1 MVTSVYNYLA
11 ETYVPKSYSRYDTHK
26 KGELRDLYSKII
38 KKTNNSPLYKVKMN
52 SAQQENVITMKDT
65 AISLGSIL
73 SNLDPADEYSAF
85 SYKKA
90 YSQNPEY
97 AEVDI
102 ITEDESKLPD
112 AFYLKVNNL
121 AAKQINR
128 SRDMKEEDT
137 GIHGDDYSFA
147 IDVDNTTYN
156 FKVNVAS
163 HSTNGE
169 IFHEIS
175 NCINRAHIGLN
186 SYVTSPKEGMAN
198 LTIESNRTGCVD
210 NDDIFRIYDTNMSGG
225 RTGIMEYYRLDNVR
239 QHPKNASF
247 TINGSETESMS
258 NEFKLNRSLKVSLH
272 SPSEE
277 EFLIGYTNN
286 DEKITEQ
293 LEKLRDSYN
302 ILIDLSNGED
312 KDALSQKLTK
322 ELGNLARLYNN
333 SLESSG
339 ISFDEEG
346 HMKIDSF
353 LAMQSCSTGD
363 LQELF
368 SDDSPFVRN
377 FRKKLSSITLDP
389 LEYIQK
395 KLVTYPNTSKPA
407 IANPY
412 QISIYSGLLFNYYC

>member
-26 KGELRDLYSKII
+26 KAELRDLYSRII
-38 KKTNNSPLYKVKMN
+38 KKSKLSPLYKVKMT

-65 AISLGSIL
+65 ALSLGSTL
-73 SNLDPADEYSAF
+73 SNLNPADEYSVF

-97 AEVDI
+97 AEAEI

-112 AFYLKVNNL
+112 AFYLKVNTL
-121 AAKQINR
+121 AAPQINR
-128 SRDMKEEDT
+128 SRDMKESDT

-147 IDVDNTTYN
+147 INVDNTTYN

-175 NCINRAHIGLN
+175 NCINHAHIGLH
-186 SYVTSPKEGMAN
+186 SYVTSPKEGIAN
-198 LTIESNRTGCVD
+198 LVVESNRSGSVD
-210 NDDIFRIYDTNMSGG
+210 KDDIFRIYDTNMRSG
-225 RTGIMEYYRLDNVR
+225 RTGIMEYYRLDNVK
-239 QHPKNASF
+239 QHPRNASF
-247 TINGSETESMS
+247 TINGSENESIS
-258 NEFKLNRSLKVSLH
+258 NEFKLNKSLKVKLH
-272 SPSEE
+272 APSEE

-286 DEKITEQ
+286 DEKITAG

-302 ILIDLSNGED
+302 ILIDLSNGEN

-322 ELGNLARLYNN
+322 ELGNLAGLYQN

-339 ISFDEEG
+339 ISFDEDG

-353 LAMQSCSTGD
+353 LAMQSSATGD

-368 SDDSPFVRN
+368 SDDSSFVRN

-395 KLVTYPNTSKPA
+395 KLVTYPNTSKPG